1 MELNININTQNQCK
15 ITIEDLSTYLSEDDT
30 AFKKGFF
37 RKSDT
42 ASMTILYLNSID
54 NPEIK
59 STHFNTEVPIE
70 FDGWFTVNYIV
81 LPTKEWVNQMI
92 SSSSQADFLGVYE
105 QVYYLDNE
113 QVFKYNPKT
122 KQTVLVTD
130 LQEILEVNPI
140 STTISKIS
148 KELTS
153 VCLLQ
158 KCYVNLCKQIFD
170 ERGFSQCW
178 NKNNID
184 SELIYKRDLVW
195 MALNVIKYMVECNQ
209 LYEAERIIELMH
221 SCNGVCGDKK
231 TRNNVSGCGCS

>member
-92 SSSSQADFLGVYE
+92 SSSS
-105 QVYYLDNE
+105 
-113 QVFKYNPKT
+113 
-122 KQTVLVTD
+122 
-130 LQEILEVNPI
+130 
-140 STTISKIS
+140 
-148 KELTS
+148 
-153 VCLLQ
+153 
-158 KCYVNLCKQIFD
+158 
-170 ERGFSQCW
+170 
-178 NKNNID
+178 
-184 SELIYKRDLVW
+184 
-195 MALNVIKYMVECNQ
+195 
-209 LYEAERIIELMH
+209 
-221 SCNGVCGDKK
+221 
-231 TRNNVSGCGCS
+231 